1 MASMNNKKYTI
12 KDIAK
17 GCGVSTATV
26 SYVLNDVPG
35 QSISAETKKRIL
47 QFANMVGYVSSAS
60 AKALATG
67 RSNNFGVFVP
77 YPENS
82 AHKHRLLRALAEA
95 AERVGCQLVLLTGK
109 CLTQQVTNM
118 DAVFAVDV
126 TQEEFALL
134 GDNCFVPLLY
144 LDGQTQNDLFYC
156 ITFDAAVLY
165 RKALSLTGRPRAV
178 LVCEDIRSL
187 EFRLYLES
195 CFDGLVTPDAAALVP
210 GDTALVGMPP
220 ALSPGGVPLP
230 GSCCLE
236 LPYEAYAATAVDT
249 AIKAIAREDVPGGH
263 HIRIG

>member
-82 AHKHRLLRALAEA
+82 AHKHRLLWTLNEA
-95 AERVGCQLVLLTGK
+95 AERVGYHLVLLTGK

-118 DAVFAVDV
+118 DAVFAIDV

-134 GDNCFVPLLY
+134 GDNCFAPLLY
-144 LDGQTQNDLFYC
+144 LDGQTENDLFYC

-165 RKALSLTGRPRAV
+165 RKALSLTGRARAV
-178 LVCEDIRSL
+178 LVCEDIKSL
-187 EFRLYLES
+187 EFKRYLES
-195 CFDGLVTPDAAALVP
+195 CFDGLVTPDAAASVP
-210 GDTALVGMPP
+210 GDTALVGMAPV
-220 ALSPGGVPLP
+220 LSPGGEPFP

-236 LPYEAYAATAVDT
+236 LSYEAYAAAAVDT

-263 HIRIG
+263 HIRII